1 MTTRLLPLPT
11 LQDSQRRLVVLTLL
25 LLVAIAWTSHVHVR
39 AMEEKL
45 FEECSLQAGSV
56 LIRRVQKSAG
66 TSLFAQVTVEVDD
79 TARGIQNGERRACAL
94 ANNTL
99 LRLGWPMQTGVPA
112 SGETWLIN
120 AKVRPPHGF
129 ANPGSFDFEQWLFSE
144 SIAGGGYVTAA
155 KRIAPVPASTAQR
168 YRQQIRSGLLSPG
181 YLHGPLL
188 LALAIADTTNMDTA
202 SWAILRNTGTIHL
215 LVVSG
220 LHITV
225 VALLASLPGL
235 LIGRLLALHRSDW
248 PSAWP
253 AAITGVVGAAGYTAF
268 TGMEVPA
275 MRAVIMLAGVT
286 TFLLLARRLG
296 AWITYCLV
304 FCLVVCVAPL
314 SILAQGFWLSFG
326 AVAVL
331 MLAFGNRI
339 RAAAQT
345 SVVRITL
352 ETQFALGFV
361 MVPWLALTVGQ
372 FAVAGVW
379 VNLLVVPLVSGIA
392 IPVLVIGCVL
402 LPLFPVVSG
411 WCFKLA
417 DLTMALVMAVL
428 EEAGGHLPQL
438 LPDHPW
444 PLLLLALIA
453 GCLFVLPLP
462 IRVRALLLPVWALV
476 FAAAWPRLPPGE
488 FRLHVLDVGQGS
500 AALVET
506 RQQTWIFDSGPSFSS
521 GFDTGEAVVAPA
533 IASLPARIPKYLTI
547 SHSDLDHAG
556 GMTSLLRRFP
566 QLKTFGSAG
575 TNARYDCH
583 ARRSFVEDGV
593 RFTFLG
599 SALTQAAIATN
610 DRSCALLVDNSVH
623 AVLLTGDSSIAVEMS
638 ILRQVTDAELRRI
651 RVVLVPHHGSRTS
664 SSLAWVR
671 LLRPDFALISAGASN
686 SFGHPHPTVV
696 ERYHTYGATVANS
709 GRDGRL
715 MWSTLE
721 PGELARY
728 RVTSWRYWADPPST

>member
-1 MTTRLLPLPT
+1 
-11 LQDSQRRLVVLTLL
+11 LL
-25 LLVAIAWTSHVHVR
+25 LLAVAWTSLFHVR
-39 AMEEKL
+39 VLEEKL
-45 FEECSLQAGSV
+45 VEDCSLQAASV
-56 LIRRVQKSAG
+56 HVRNVQMAAG
-66 TSLFAQVTVEVDD
+66 KSLFAQVTVEVDHASHRPQKGD
-79 TARGIQNGERRACAL
+79 PPTCTL
-94 ANNTL
+94 ADQTR
-99 LRLGWPMQTGVPA
+99 LRLGWPVQSGVPA
-112 SGETWLIN
+112 SGESWLIN

-144 SIAGGGYVTAA
+144 RIAGGGYVTSA
-155 KRIAPVPASTAQR
+155 KRIAPVPASMQER
-168 YRQQIRSGLLSPG
+168 YRQQIRAGLLSHD
-181 YLHGPLL
+181 YAHGPLL

-202 SWAILRNTGTIHL
+202 SWATLRNTGTIHL

-235 LIGRLLALHRSDW
+235 LIGRLLALHRTDW

-253 AAITGVVGAAGYTAF
+253 AAITGVLGAAGYTAF

-275 MRAVIMLAGVT
+275 MRAVIMLAGTT

-296 AWITYCLV
+296 AWIIFCLV
-304 FCLVVCVAPL
+304 FWLVVCVAPL
-314 SILAQGFWLSFG
+314 SVLAQGFWLSFG

-331 MLAFGNRI
+331 MLTYGNRI

-352 ETQFALGFV
+352 ETQFVLGFV

-372 FAVAGVW
+372 FAVAGLW

-392 IPVLVIGCVL
+392 IPSLVIGCVL
-402 LPLFPVVSG
+402 LGIFPVVSG

-417 DLTMALVMAVL
+417 DLTMALVMVVL
-428 EEAGGHLPQL
+428 EKVGARPVQL
-438 LPDHPW
+438 LADHPW

-462 IRVRALLLPVWALV
+462 IRVRALLLPVWAL
-476 FAAAWPRLPPGE
+476 ALTPAWPRLPTGE

-500 AALVET
+500 ASLVET
-506 RQQTWIFDSGPSFSS
+506 RQQTWIFDSGPAFSS

-533 IASLPARIPKYLTI
+533 IASLPARIPEYLTI

-566 QLKTFGSAG
+566 QIKTFGSAG
-575 TNARYDCH
+575 TNAKYDCH
-583 ARRSFVEDGV
+583 APRSFNRDGV

-599 SALTQAAIATN
+599 SALMQNSITTN
-610 DRSCALLVDNSVH
+610 DRSCALLVDNSAH

-638 ILRQVTDAELRRI
+638 MLRQVTDAERRRI
-651 RVVLVPHHGSRTS
+651 RVVLVPHHGSRSS

-686 SFGHPHPTVV
+686 PFGHPHPTVV
-696 ERYHTYGATVANS
+696 ERYQAYGAKVANS

-715 MWSTLE
+715 MWSTLA
-721 PGELARY
+721 PSELASY
-728 RVTSWRYWADPPST
+728 RVTNWHYWADPPST